1 MAFMIIRK
9 KILTSVVMLALVT
22 SLSGL
27 GVCASA
33 SAKPGNPTEFIADL
47 GDRAIRTLADTSVGD
62 ASRRMQFRA
71 LFLEGFDVKT
81 LGIYAIGRYWR
92 KANKDQRSEY
102 LSLFTDFIVN
112 TYANRFGQ
120 YSGEKLD
127 VTGERAVKGRDTFVQ
142 SQIVRPK
149 GAPVR
154 VDWRV
159 RLRKSGFKVIDIVVE
174 GVSMAITQREEFAS
188 VIRRH
193 GGKIDG
199 LISELKRKTE

>member
-1 MAFMIIRK
+1 MITRR
-9 KILTSVVMLALVT
+9 KILTSFALLALLT
-22 SLSGL
+22 SLC
-27 GVCASA
+27 GVAVTPSA
-33 SAKPGNPTEFIADL
+33 LAKPGNPTEFIADL
-47 GDRAIRTLADTSVGD
+47 GDKAIRTLADTSVGD
-62 ASRRMQFRA
+62 ASRSMQFRT

-81 LGIYAIGRYWR
+81 LGRYAIGRYWR
-92 KANKDQRSEY
+92 KASKEQRGEY
-102 LSLFTDFIVN
+102 LRLFTDFIVS

-127 VTGERAVKGRDTFVQ
+127 VTGERAVKGKDTIVQ
-142 SQIVRPK
+142 SQIVRPE

-159 RLRKSGFKVIDIVVE
+159 RLRKSGFKVIDIIVE

-193 GGKIDG
+193 GGNIDG
-199 LISELKRKTE
+199 LISELKSKTK

>member
-1 MAFMIIRK
+1 MTFMIIRR
-9 KILTSVVMLALVT
+9 KILTSAFLLALIT
-22 SLSGL
+22 SLSG
-27 GVCASA
+27 VAISASA
-33 SAKPGNPTEFIADL
+33 SAKATNPTEFIADL
-47 GDRAIRTLADTSVGD
+47 GDKAIRTLADTSVGD
-62 ASRRMQFRA
+62 ASRRMKFRI
-71 LFLEGFDVKT
+71 LFLEGFDVKS
-81 LGIYAIGRYWR
+81 LSRYAIGRYWR
-92 KANKDQRSEY
+92 KASMDQRGEY
-102 LSLFTDFIVN
+102 QRLFTDFIVN

-127 VTGERAVKGRDTFVQ
+127 VTGERAVKGKDTIVQ

-174 GVSMAITQREEFAS
+174 GVSMAITQREEFSS

-199 LISELKRKTE
+199 LISELKRKTK